1 MPAAASIH
9 DVLVVDDDSKFRA
22 VVREILERSGFA
34 VREACDGEEAL
45 ASAQARQPDLVLLD
59 VCLPGISGYEV
70 LRALQDTVHSDL
82 PVVFMSGDR
91 TDKNDRVSALLLGA
105 DDHFVKPFEP
115 DELLARIRRSLA
127 RSGNGR
133 GRVLSAAQSPLT
145 ALTARELEVLG
156 FLADGV
162 NQAQIASRLVLS
174 PRTVGTHIQRILKKL
189 DVNSR
194 GQAIAVALRNGID
207 EVSIRSRGEVHADAA

>member
-127 RSGNGR
+127 RSGSGS
-133 GRVLSAAQSPLT
+133 VLSAAQSPLT

-162 NQAQIASRLVLS
+162 NQAQIAARLVLS

-194 GQAIAVALRNGID
+194 GQAIAFALRNGID